1 MKEINGGVVLITG
14 GSRGIGRAIVEEV
27 CDEDFRVAFTWR
39 SSEVEAREIEEVTKG
54 RALAFPFEL
63 SDRSR
68 PAPLVAEIES
78 RLGPIC
84 GLVNNAGIQRAGLM
98 ALTSDESWDE
108 VLDINLGGAFRLTRE
123 VLREMVPRR
132 RGSIVNISSLS
143 ALIGIA
149 GHASYAASKAGLVAI
164 TRSLA
169 REMGSRNIR
178 VNAVIPGYVATD
190 MTSDLSPEVI
200 SHLRAAECLSG
211 GVDAPAVA
219 KVVKF
224 LLSDSS
230 SGVTGQALPV
240 DAGTSA

>member
-1 MKEINGGVVLITG
+1 
-14 GSRGIGRAIVEEV
+14 
-27 CDEDFRVAFTWR
+27 
-39 SSEVEAREIEEVTKG
+39 
-54 RALAFPFEL
+54 
-63 SDRSR
+63 
-68 PAPLVAEIES
+68 
-78 RLGPIC
+78 
-84 GLVNNAGIQRAGLM
+84 M